1 VLIDN
6 LDYPVDMSFDAQGRL
21 VIVESGTLD
30 SFLVDGR
37 VIRVT
42 LP

>member
-1 VLIDN
+1 
-6 LDYPVDMSFDAQGRL
+6 L

-30 SFLVDGR
+30 AFTVDGR

-42 LP
+42 LQP

>member
-1 VLIDN
+1 MLIDN